1 MSTTEQQSAPVITKD
16 AATSQPAVDEAIQHS
31 IPGQLADLPI
41 GGTVTIT
48 RRLDLDKTDR
58 TMIAETTKALRN
70 TLSAAVARASKRT
83 GKNYVTETGKG
94 FTRTDDILVHASAT
108 RIS

>member
-1 MSTTEQQSAPVITKD
+1 MNTPEQQPSVTSTANV
-16 AATSQPAVDEAIQHS
+16 TSQPVVDEAIQHS
-31 IPGQLADLPI
+31 IPGQLADLAI

-58 TMIAETTKALRN
+58 TMISETTKALRN

-83 GKNYVTETGKG
+83 GHNYVTETGKA

-108 RIS
+108 RTS